1 MATLQV
7 TGSLDSTQGS
17 VCNWKV
23 AGVQDLYARVVVAV
37 ERRHGARAPSRDRVC
52 RVGKPYPEVVR
63 LDRNGRHAGVQDE
76 GLITED
82 PSHIYYSSANCI
94 GLQVALVP
102 RRDEGCVRGVDDKQR
117 ELRVC
122 RKIEH
127 LNMHVL
133 NRSQVAYRD
142 PSVSCGTEAGN
153 GAGGLDHAEDSAI
166 ACCRFRERN
175 YPDRT

>member
-1 MATLQV
+1 METPRFSNGRTYNLGVSKKATLQA

-23 AGVQDLYARVVVAV
+23 AGVQDLYACVVVAV

-76 GLITED
+76 GLLTED

-94 GLQVALVP
+94 GLQVALIP
-102 RRDEGCVRGVDDKQR
+102 RRDEGCVRGVMTNS
-117 ELRVC
+117 VNSVFAGS
-122 RKIEH
+122 
-127 LNMHVL
+127 LNTSTCM
-133 NRSQVAYRD
+133 
-142 PSVSCGTEAGN
+142 
-153 GAGGLDHAEDSAI
+153 
-166 ACCRFRERN
+166 F
-175 YPDRT
+175 